1 MPDTFPRSAN
11 TAGNK
16 PYTNPCPHR
25 AHTHSSGERE
35 QIYEVTEIHSG
46 LNGGGA
52 MEKKHRGEEM
62 QEMVASVCTGEGEAI
77 GRQDPSTD
85 PKELRVS

>member
-1 MPDTFPRSAN
+1 
-11 TAGNK
+11 
-16 PYTNPCPHR
+16 
-25 AHTHSSGERE
+25 
-35 QIYEVTEIHSG
+35 
-46 LNGGGA
+46 